1 LGWTATNGANWTQTM
16 KSNGNLISYIRES
29 PLTSVEFLMTSVQTF
44 VFKENKRE
52 NFIETEEVEET
63 KEGLER
69 KRKA

>member
-1 LGWTATNGANWTQTM
+1 
-16 KSNGNLISYIRES
+16 
-29 PLTSVEFLMTSVQTF
+29 MTSVQTF

-69 KRKA
+69 KRKAWDSIKKDPKQ